1 MPTSNQESSTELRGS
16 VAGDRLCGYWRR
28 FAMAI
33 AAPLVFSLVLLPVR
47 PLWAWGGTSHS
58 FIIDAALTAIPAKD
72 RIAIRL
78 HGEVRHLRNTV
89 QMGDWVNSLIV
100 AHENWH
106 VTTEDFPL
114 VSSEYFGNDYL
125 IFPKAPHTYSHV
137 VPQVTETYTPF
148 FLRSL
153 QALRTEDAINAS
165 RWMGALL
172 HFVTDSGSPAH
183 AIPVLDAN
191 HSKMENWLDASTI
204 DLRAY
209 QPLLLGRTDA
219 EAVDGLQKRMAS
231 LIARN
236 KVIGQKMLPYAQ
248 ADDRAGVEPLAMDC
262 AAETAKVAADVIH
275 TLLVLTSS
283 SENSHT
289 ASLVVHVT
297 ASSLPEHRLLPA
309 KMVLLGTDYSTL
321 SESVSVGSFDYS
333 GSFLLSHL
341 RPGHYRA
348 AVERPGSETL
358 FPAEFVLEADHER
371 TMNVTLTPSHGNL
384 VQNSDFA
391 LHWVRPDAPDHWH
404 YEPAKKS
411 WLSDNIPVVAG
422 SHYLTVVA
430 AAGHPEVHLEWMA
443 QHWKTTEDAAIPLPT
458 PDVSVELLAPPTAVY
473 ARFVVTGNDSPE
485 TRLRSIS
492 LTHQTETAP
501 DTSPH
506 SPASTC
512 FIDRTIRS
520 SPQSGQILNLCFV
533 TLSRRTQCQS
543 KSPHQNRQR
552 HSR

>member
-1 MPTSNQESSTELRGS
+1 
-16 VAGDRLCGYWRR
+16 
-28 FAMAI
+28 MAL
-33 AAPLVFSLVLLPVR
+33 AAPFVLSLVLLLVR

-58 FIIDAALTAIPAKD
+58 FIIDAALTAIPVED

-78 HGEVRHLRNTV
+78 GGEVRNLHNTV

-100 AHENWH
+100 ARENWH

-125 IFPKAPHTYSHV
+125 IFPKAPHTFSHV
-137 VPQVTETYTPF
+137 MPQVAETYTPF

-165 RWMGALL
+165 RWIGALL
-172 HFVTDSGSPAH
+172 HFVTDSGSPSH
-183 AIPVLDAN
+183 AMPVLDAN

-204 DLRAY
+204 DLRGY
-209 QPLLLGRTDA
+209 HPLLLGRTDA
-219 EAVDGLQKRMAS
+219 EALVGLQKRMVS

-236 KVIGQKMLPYAQ
+236 KIIGQKMLPYAQ
-248 ADDRAGVEPLAMDC
+248 ADNRADVEPLAMDC
-262 AAETAKVAADVIH
+262 ATETAKVAADVIH
-275 TLLVLTSS
+275 TLLVLTSGS
-283 SENSHT
+283 DDDHT

-309 KMVLLGTDYSTL
+309 KLVLLGTDYSTL
-321 SESVSVGSFDYS
+321 SEAVSEGSFDYS

-341 RPGHYRA
+341 PSGHYRA

-371 TMNVTLTPSHGNL
+371 TVNVTLTPSHGNL

-391 LHWVRPDAPDHWH
+391 LHWARPDAPDHWH

-422 SHYLTVVA
+422 KHYLAVVA

-443 QHWKTTEDAAIPLPT
+443 QHWKTTDEAAIPLPA
-458 PDVSVELLAPPTAVY
+458 PDVPVDVLAPPTAIY
-473 ARFVVTGNDSPE
+473 ARFVVTGKDSPQ
-485 TRLRSIS
+485 TCLRSIS
-492 LTHQTETAP
+492 LTRHIETAH
-501 DTSPH
+501 DRSPH
-506 SPASTC
+506 SPAISLLH
-512 FIDRTIRS
+512 RS
-520 SPQSGQILNLCFV
+520 DHP
-533 TLSRRTQCQS
+533 
-543 KSPHQNRQR
+543 
-552 HSR
+552 